1 MVSAVVFYPQNTF
14 FNKPSC
20 VSFSKQLKLGYPI
33 YSLKDGS
40 LAFASQNGVLQSSDR
55 KLPLSSNQ
63 EEIMALFRR
72 IQYSISQ
79 GESTATGK
87 KNAGRSEKSP
97 TDSILEVLLRSRKR
111 AKDTNTVTEGK
122 NVPTHKQSVPQGPED
137 ASTKCLSGF

>member
-1 MVSAVVFYPQNTF
+1 MCF
-14 FNKPSC
+14 FQQAAQVGVPHLLS
-20 VSFSKQLKLGYPI
+20 Q
-33 YSLKDGS
+33 SLLNLAEIADGS